1 METAISRN
9 GTLLMLIRYKKDKD
23 GANVPVADIYRAK
36 EHGID
41 SKDIDLDAVWT
52 VKKLKQTGAEAYV
65 VGGAVRDLLLG
76 RKPKDFDI
84 ATSASPRQV
93 QKIFWNARI
102 IGKRFKLVHLIFKD
116 KILEVSTFRSGE
128 DGSEEG
134 SSIYGTIEQDAKRR
148 DFTINALY
156 YDPTDGQLLDFNKSM
171 QDFKKKKIRSVLPL
185 ASSFVE
191 DPVRM
196 IRAIKYSVTTGFSL
210 QFDVRRAMKRN
221 STELARVSS
230 SRLTEEVSKIL
241 SSGDSSQI
249 FSELHR
255 HKLLVYLLPCVSV
268 FSQLPL
274 VFESL
279 AALDGKVQKMKGS
292 GEFAD
297 DGIKGEML
305 AALLRPI
312 VNQAPPELTP
322 EEAFKEMF
330 NQVKTL
336 ISPMTPPNYDV
347 EKATVLLLAESEII
361 VPKNCLKARR
371 PMRQPG
377 TMGFKRHPKR
387 GEGSRRSRKPQAAS
401 ASQGKTTTPSSKRKR
416 YPKRKPGGEGKTGI
430 PKES

>member
-1 METAISRN
+1 
-9 GTLLMLIRYKKDKD
+9 MLIRYKKDKD
-23 GANVPVADIYRAK
+23 GANVPVAEVYRAN

-41 SKDIDLDAVWT
+41 SKGIDLDAVWA
-52 VKKLKQTGAEAYV
+52 VRKLKQSGAEAYV

-102 IGKRFKLVHLIFKD
+102 IGKRFKLVHLVFKD

-128 DGSEEG
+128 DGSEDG
-134 SSIYGTIEQDAKRR
+134 SSIYGTVEQDAKRR

-156 YDPTDGQLLDFNKSM
+156 YDPTDGQMLDFNKSM
-171 QDFKKKKIRSVLPL
+171 QDIKRKKIRSVLPL
-185 ASSFVE
+185 STSFIE

-221 STELARVSS
+221 GAELARVSS

-241 SSGDSSQI
+241 SSGDSAQI
-249 FSELHR
+249 ISELHR

-274 VFESL
+274 VFASL
-279 AALDGKVQKMKGS
+279 ASLDEKVRKMK
-292 GEFAD
+292 ETDDLAD

-312 VNQAPPELTP
+312 VNHAPPEMLP
-322 EEAFKEMF
+322 EDAFKEMF

-347 EKATVLLLAESEII
+347 EKATVLLLAETDII

-377 TMGFKRHPKR
+377 TMGFKTRQPRK
-387 GEGSRRSRKPQAAS
+387 GDGSKRSRK
-401 ASQGKTTTPSSKRKR
+401 SQSGGSNQNKGGSTTQKRR
-416 YPKRKPGGEGKTGI
+416 RRPKRKAGGDATDH
-430 PKES
+430 